1 MKRYDVNVH
10 SEFGELECVVVHTP
24 GAEVEN
30 MSPDTIKEALY
41 NDILS
46 LEYTR
51 REHSLFK
58 GVLSKVTHVVEVED
72 LLVEVLDN
80 AKERA
85 QLIDKLLPQ
94 NAPYSLR
101 DELLRLSSAE
111 LAKSLLE
118 GVMLPS
124 KSPWGYAKVEERYIL
139 PPLYNFYFMRDAS
152 ISVFDRA
159 LIGRMRSEVRWGEA
173 MIMSSIF
180 SQSRSVH
187 ATSVMSPYEVS
198 TLSTPMKIEGGDV
211 HIVRQDVLMI
221 GCGLRTNMAGVEYL
235 LEQLKERVE
244 EPLHLLVQELPTYR
258 DSFIHLDMLFT
269 LLGPEHCMAYKPLL
283 DSPEYRT
290 LHILYEPGKGVS
302 SWYEENLVEALHDL
316 GINVEPIYCAGGNH
330 LRVAMRE
337 QYHSGANFFAFAPHK
352 IIGYDRNPRTIEALN
367 QAGFAVLSAAD
378 VAAGNVDTANYE
390 KCVVTIPSAE
400 LVRGGGGARC
410 MTLPIARKAVTW

>member
-1 MKRYDVNVH
+1 MTRYDVNVH

-30 MSPDTIKEALY
+30 MSPDTVKEALY

-51 REHSLFK
+51 AEHSFFK
-58 GVLSKVTHVVEVED
+58 GVLNKVSHVLEVED

-80 AKERA
+80 IEART
-85 QLIDKLLPQ
+85 QLVDNLLPQ
-94 NAPYSLR
+94 KDYNALR
-101 DELLRLSSAE
+101 EELLAQSSTQ

-118 GVMLPS
+118 GTMLPNLS
-124 KSPWGYAKVEERYIL
+124 RTGYANVEERYVL

-152 ISVFDRA
+152 ISVYNSA
-159 LIGRMRSEVRWGEA
+159 LIGRMLSHVRWGEA

-180 SQSRSVH
+180 SQSKSVH
-187 ATSVMSPYEVS
+187 SPHVMNPYVG
-198 TLSTPMKIEGGDV
+198 TPTANMKIEGGDV
-211 HIVRQDVLMI
+211 HIVRNDVLMI

-235 LEQLKERVE
+235 LQQLKSSMNS
-244 EPLHLLVQELPTYR
+244 PLHILVQELPTYR

-290 LHILYEPGKGVS
+290 LHICYDPAKGVR
-302 SWYEENLVEALHDL
+302 SWYEENLVEALHGL
-316 GINVEPIYCAGGNH
+316 GIGVEPVYCAGGDN
-330 LRVAMRE
+330 LRAAMRE
-337 QYHSGANFFAFAPHK
+337 QFHSGANFFAFAPHK
-352 IIGYDRNPRTIEALN
+352 IIGYDRNPRTIEALHK
-367 QAGFAVLSAAD
+367 AGFEVLTASDVVEGKRHPAD
-378 VAAGNVDTANYE
+378 YA
-390 KCVVTIPSAE
+390 KCVVTIHSAE

-410 MTLPIARKAVTW
+410 MTLPISRKPVAW